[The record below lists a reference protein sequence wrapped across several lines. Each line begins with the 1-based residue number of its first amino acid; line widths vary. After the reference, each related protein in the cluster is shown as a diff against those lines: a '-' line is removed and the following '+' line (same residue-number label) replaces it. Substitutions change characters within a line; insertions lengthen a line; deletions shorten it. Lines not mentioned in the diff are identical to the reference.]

1 MNMKPALL
9 TPETMSVKG
18 FDLLE
23 KIQDDFIGL
32 DTKYKL
38 ADGTISPRIYLDSTA
53 STLMMG
59 AAYRASKKFLN
70 HYSNTHS
77 LLHFSARIS
86 TKTYEWIHHR
96 ILDFVSADKDEYTS
110 FFMGSGVTAGMNRVA
125 KTLNRLRPDR
135 DIVLVSM
142 MEHHSNDLPHR
153 KHGGKVIHIPL
164 EKNHQM
170 PGKVNIEILEKY
182 LNRFSDRINYVS
194 ITGLSNV
201 TGIINNINEIAAIV
215 HKYNVYLVVDA
226 AQMAAHVPIKMSG
239 FNNKDKE
246 IDVLLFSGHKT
257 YAPGSPGVV
266 VARKSFL
273 NSVEPEDVGG
283 GMVDKVYPDNYFVT
297 KKFPD
302 REEAGTPNILGA
314 ITLGSSIH
322 VLDTIGMNNILDE
335 DKNLIQYTMNKL
347 TKFKEVH
354 IYGDTN
360 ITTCPR
366 AGTISFNIKNMDH
379 GLVAAI
385 LNDYFNIAVRNEC
398 FCAHPYV
405 QEMLSATHKQELD
418 NCESINSNL
427 SWKMEPWM
435 GMVRI
440 SFGIYN
446 KKKDVDF
453 LVSSIEKIIKN
464 KAYYKKQYK
473 TDNNGDYKHLN
484 FEFSSDDFFSLT
496 ETIDQEITNL

>member
-1 MNMKPALL
+1 
-9 TPETMSVKG
+9 
-18 FDLLE
+18 
-23 KIQDDFIGL
+23 
-32 DTKYKL
+32 
-38 ADGTISPRIYLDSTA
+38 
-53 STLMMG
+53 
-59 AAYRASKKFLN
+59 
-70 HYSNTHS
+70 
-77 LLHFSARIS
+77 
-86 TKTYEWIHHR
+86 
-96 ILDFVSADKDEYTS
+96 
-110 FFMGSGVTAGMNRVA
+110 
-125 KTLNRLRPDR
+125 
-135 DIVLVSM
+135 
-142 MEHHSNDLPHR
+142 
-153 KHGGKVIHIPL
+153 
-164 EKNHQM
+164 
-170 PGKVNIEILEKY
+170 
-182 LNRFSDRINYVS
+182 
-194 ITGLSNV
+194 
-201 TGIINNINEIAAIV
+201 
-215 HKYNVYLVVDA
+215 
-226 AQMAAHVPIKMSG
+226 
-239 FNNKDKE
+239 
-246 IDVLLFSGHKT
+246 
-257 YAPGSPGVV
+257 
-266 VARKSFL
+266 
-273 NSVEPEDVGG
+273 
-283 GMVDKVYPDNYFVT
+283 
-297 KKFPD
+297 
-302 REEAGTPNILGA
+302 
-314 ITLGSSIH
+314 
-322 VLDTIGMNNILDE
+322 
-335 DKNLIQYTMNKL
+335 MNKL

-360 ITTCPR
+360 IATCPR